1 MDDGINFIVDSLE
14 DNRIRIAAN
23 RNGKDISSIK
33 WMLWTNFALKFLDK
47 FLFVLP
53 VHHRPRVE
61 NFERL

>member
-1 MDDGINFIVDSLE
+1 MDDCINLIVDSLE

-23 RNGKDISSIK
+23 RNGKDISLIK
-33 WMLWTNFALKFLDK
+33 WMPWANFTLKFLDE

-61 NFERL
+61 NFKGL